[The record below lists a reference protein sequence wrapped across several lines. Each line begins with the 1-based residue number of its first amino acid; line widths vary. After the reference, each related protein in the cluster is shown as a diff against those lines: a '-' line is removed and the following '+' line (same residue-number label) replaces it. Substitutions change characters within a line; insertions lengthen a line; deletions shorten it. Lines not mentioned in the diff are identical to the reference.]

1 MCRLVRLSLLLD
13 ETASGSWTS
22 PRLTLA
28 SVKMSIGI
36 SRFLTLISLR
46 SEDLERA
53 ESAFWLRSREFML
66 YRQVEPGLVTSI
78 STFVF
83 KILGMIRFFR
93 VILMIYGVLRS
104 FEFCPLRDL
113 SRRWLNLSI
122 YRLVLFLCFFGA
134 YWISERSNFG
144 TALLTLFE
152 VVCY

>member
-1 MCRLVRLSLLLD
+1 MCRLVLLSLLRD

-22 PRLTLA
+22 PMLTLA

-36 SRFLTLISLR
+36 NRFLTFISFR

-53 ESAFWLRSREFML
+53 ESTSFWLRSREVML

-78 STFVF
+78 STLVF

-93 VILMIYGVLRS
+93 VIFMIYGVLRS
-104 FEFCPLRDL
+104 FEFCPFRDL

-122 YRLVLFLCFFGA
+122 CRLVLFLCFFGA
-134 YWISERSNFG
+134 
-144 TALLTLFE
+144 
-152 VVCY
+152 C